1 MLNAAWSILALKQ
14 VVLVYIDLPFVRWDI
29 PVVSKKWVGILSSL
43 AVYCVTASTWQVSPA
58 LDIKIGA
65 DDGTSTI
72 TTWFSLP
79 VLWSIQIDRQ
89 SLWRLLF
96 LQKERPMPKLALI
109 SHFTFPCRISNLKWG
124 IPILVGSLAEIE
136 TLRSIFYNLQALLF
150 LWPSAAGGLSAVG
163 AAVPHICLQNRW
175 F

>member
-1 MLNAAWSILALKQ
+1 MLNAAWGILTLKQ

-29 PVVSKKWVGILSSL
+29 PVVSKKWIGILCSL
-43 AVYCVTASTWQVSPA
+43 VVYCVTASTWQVSLV

-65 DDGTSTI
+65 YDGTSTI
-72 TTWFSLP
+72 KTWFSLP

-96 LQKERPMPKLALI
+96 LKKERPMPKLALI
-109 SHFTFPCRISNLKWG
+109 SPSTFPCRNSNLKWG

-136 TLRSIFYNLQALLF
+136 ILHRIFCNLQALLF
-150 LWPSAAGGLSAVG
+150 LWPSVAGGLSAVG
-163 AAVPHICLQNRW
+163 AAVPHIYLQNWW